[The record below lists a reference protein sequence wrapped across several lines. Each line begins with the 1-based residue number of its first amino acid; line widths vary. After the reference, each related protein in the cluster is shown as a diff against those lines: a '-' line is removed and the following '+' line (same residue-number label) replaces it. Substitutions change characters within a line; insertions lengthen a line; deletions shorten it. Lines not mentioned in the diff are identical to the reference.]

1 MSERSDYISLKEA
14 AKLSGYSADY
24 VGQLIRAGKLSGKQV
39 FSNVAWVT
47 TEAAILE
54 YIKKEKKGKS
64 DFPSRSLKERFFTT
78 GMLVTVYPVIAWT
91 AIGIL
96 GLFVLLLVYIFS
108 VSIDHKI
115 NQGYLDKIE
124 HAQ

>member
-24 VGQLIRAGKLSGKQV
+24 VGQLIRAGKLPGKQV
-39 FSNVAWVT
+39 FSSVAWVT

-54 YIKKEKKGKS
+54 YIQKEKKGKS
-64 DFPSRSLKERFFTT
+64 NIVTPSLKERLFTT
-78 GMLVTVYPVIAWT
+78 ETLVTVYPIVAWAT
-91 AIGIL
+91 IGIL
-96 GLFVLLLVYIFS
+96 GLFVLLLVYVFS